1 VKLDEAMDKLRD
13 EMARENGRPEI
24 RILGEYLTERLM
36 KEPGIAEK
44 ITANGKSLD
53 GAFAHM
59 RAQAQKKAQKGSYVM
74 ASEEAL
80 NMLCEYYGIPAA
92 AEEPEKPQ
100 AAPTPKKTAGSLDL
114 DALLGV

>member
-1 VKLDEAMDKLRD
+1 MDEAMDKLRD
-13 EMARENGRPEI
+13 EMAKESSRPEI

-44 ITANGKSLD
+44 IMANGKSLD

-59 RAQAQKKAQKGSYVM
+59 KAQAQKKAQKGAYVM

-80 NMLCEYYGIPAA
+80 KMLCEYYGIT
-92 AEEPEKPQ
+92 AEAKEAEKPQ
-100 AAPTPKKTAGSLDL
+100 AAPTPKKPAGSLDL

>member
-1 VKLDEAMDKLRD
+1 LDEAMDKLRD
-13 EMARENGRPEI
+13 EMAKESGRPEI

-36 KEPGIAEK
+36 REPGIAGK
-44 ITANGKSLD
+44 IMAEGKSLD

-59 RAQAQKKAQKGSYVM
+59 RTQAKARAKDGSYVM

-80 NMLCEYYGIPAA
+80 ALLCEYYGIPAA

-100 AAPTPKKTAGSLDL
+100 AAPTPRKPAGSLDL

>member
-1 VKLDEAMDKLRD
+1 MDEAMDKLRD
-13 EMARENGRPEI
+13 EMAKESGRPEI

-36 KEPGIAEK
+36 REPGIAEK
-44 ITANGKSLD
+44 IMAEGKTID

-59 RAQAQKKAQKGSYVM
+59 RTQAKARAKGGSYVM

-80 NMLCEYYGIPAA
+80 KMLCEYYGIPAA
-92 AEEPEKPQ
+92 AEAPEEPK
-100 AAPTPKKTAGSLDL
+100 AAPAPKKQAAGSLDL